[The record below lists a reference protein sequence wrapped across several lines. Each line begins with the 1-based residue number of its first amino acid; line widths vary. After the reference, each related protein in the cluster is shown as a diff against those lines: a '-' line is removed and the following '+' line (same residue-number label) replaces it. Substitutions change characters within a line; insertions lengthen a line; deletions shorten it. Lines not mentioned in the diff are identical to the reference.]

1 MTLHLLLLLLHSILI
16 LVLASSSA
24 IDPAQELDWEAAQR
38 RDRVERLPGQPKTPP
53 LRQFSGYIPVSR
65 DGRRALFYW
74 LTESTARSPH
84 SKPLVLWLNGG
95 PGCSSLAYGAV
106 EEIGPFRIKA
116 NATGLYSN
124 PYAWNKG
131 KQNAATSFFLANLL
145 FLESPAGVGY
155 SYSNTTTDTDA
166 FGDTRTAEDAYSFL
180 LKWFQRF
187 PQYKS
192 REFYILGESYAGHY
206 VPQLAKLVH
215 DGNKAASKT
224 IINLKGFMVGNAVT
238 DWYYDNLG
246 IVDYYWTHALISDE
260 TYTTMKRHCKFTSVE
275 LSSECQRIMDY
286 ASNQEIGN
294 VDLHSIYTPVCL
306 EATWSSSTGR
316 KSSRTAPHWNPTGF
330 DPCTPSYAEKYFNR
344 PDVQRALHA
353 NGTPNNVPHPWT
365 PCNYGILENW
375 HDKAFSVLPIY
386 KELIKAGLRIWV
398 YSGDEDAM
406 VPVTGTRYWIR
417 SLKLPIVNRWYPWYY
432 MDQVAG
438 WSQTY
443 KGLTFAT
450 VRGAGHEVPVLQ
462 PDRSLSLLEHYLRGK
477 PLPKR

>member
-1 MTLHLLLLLLHSILI
+1 MEGAPSSTGSRNPPRARHIASLSSCGSMEGRDARRWPTVRWRRSGPSVLRPTRLASTAIHTHGTKWRICSSWNLLP
-16 LVLASSSA
+16 VLATH
-24 IDPAQELDWEAAQR
+24 IPI
-38 RDRVERLPGQPKTPP
+38 PP
-53 LRQFSGYIPVSR
+53 LTQ
-65 DGRRALFYW
+65 
-74 LTESTARSPH
+74 TH
-84 SKPLVLWLNGG
+84 
-95 PGCSSLAYGAV
+95 LA
-106 EEIGPFRIKA
+106 
-116 NATGLYSN
+116 T
-124 PYAWNKG
+124 
-131 KQNAATSFFLANLL
+131 
-145 FLESPAGVGY
+145 LE
-155 SYSNTTTDTDA
+155 
-166 FGDTRTAEDAYSFL
+166 L
-180 LKWFQRF
+180 RF

-316 KSSRTAPHWNPTGF
+316 KSSRTAPHWNPLWMGQTGF